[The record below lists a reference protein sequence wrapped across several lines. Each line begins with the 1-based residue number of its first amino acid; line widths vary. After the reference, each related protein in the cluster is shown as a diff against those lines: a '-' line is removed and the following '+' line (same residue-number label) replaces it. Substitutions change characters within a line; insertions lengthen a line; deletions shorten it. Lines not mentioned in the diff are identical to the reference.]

1 MADVASK
8 SLSGLLFGL
17 VQITFY
23 RNPAVTEQMLKD
35 ELYPELS
42 EQDFQVLVEKM
53 NGILR
58 SITSADM
65 EFNQLEAFLTA
76 QTKKQK
82 GITPDQAAVLTK
94 FWKSHKAKIRECLIN
109 QNKWENCLRNFS
121 WRVDLKTQSK
131 HLDQIN
137 TPVALVELELGK
149 NDQESEFL
157 CLELNENK
165 VNQLLK
171 KLTEIEESITALSCT
186 N

>member
-58 SITSADM
+58 VKESHASVYSQLSAKSITSADM

-149 NDQESEFL
+149 NDQGRAPL
-157 CLELNENK
+157 HPRPP
-165 VNQLLK
+165 
-171 KLTEIEESITALSCT
+171 ILSH
-186 N
+186 